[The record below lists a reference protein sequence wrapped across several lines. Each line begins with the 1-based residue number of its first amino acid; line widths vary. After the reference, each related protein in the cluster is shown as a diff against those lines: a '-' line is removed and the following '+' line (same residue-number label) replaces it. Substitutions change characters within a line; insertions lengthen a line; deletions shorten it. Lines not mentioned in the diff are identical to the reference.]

1 MSERV
6 FAAALIVFLRISCSS
21 LPASAA
27 LAARPMSLDDLLTAV
42 RVADPQISPDG
53 RQVAFVR
60 TTTDLALGKR
70 DADVWIVAADGSAPS
85 RPLTRNEKTDEAPR
99 FSPDGKTLAF
109 ISPRGGA
116 PQVYLLD
123 LAGGEPRKL
132 TGPSAGPPGAPRL
145 SPREHNSGHPFH

>member
-27 LAARPMSLDDLLTAV
+27 PAARPMSLDDLLTAV

-60 TTTDLALGKR
+60 TTTDLASGKR
-70 DADVWIVAADGSAPS
+70 DADVWIVAVDGSAPPTHAQ
-85 RPLTRNEKTDEAPR
+85 REDRR
-99 FSPDGKTLAF
+99 
-109 ISPRGGA
+109 GA
-116 PQVYLLD
+116 PL
-123 LAGGEPRKL
+123 LAGPKNARFHLHSRRRAAGVSARSGGRRAAQAD
-132 TGPSAGPPGAPRL
+132 GPFGGRAGYRRVGCGRQGVGAV
-145 SPREHNSGHPFH
+145 